1 MFYRGSFLASDP
13 DFNTAVEVQR
23 GGGRDARGNPR
34 PPEKLPVT
42 GCQVTPLDAS
52 DPRLDRSD
60 VPEDTAL
67 LYYDGPFR
75 FRSTDSVVV
84 PASHRM
90 AGDWEVDGVPGEWPG
105 TVELKLR
112 RAA

>member
-1 MFYRGSFLASDP
+1 MSFFRETFLTEDLR
-13 DFNTAVEVQR
+13 TAVEVQR
-23 GGGRDARGNPR
+23 GGGRDARGNPNGV
-34 PPEKLPVT
+34 EKLPVDQ
-42 GCQVTPLDAS
+42 CQVTPLDAS

-67 LYYDGPFR
+67 LYYDGPFV
-75 FRSTDSVVV
+75 FESTDRIVV
-84 PASHRM
+84 PVGQRM
-90 AGDWEVDGVPGEWPG
+90 AGEWEVDGRPSEWPG